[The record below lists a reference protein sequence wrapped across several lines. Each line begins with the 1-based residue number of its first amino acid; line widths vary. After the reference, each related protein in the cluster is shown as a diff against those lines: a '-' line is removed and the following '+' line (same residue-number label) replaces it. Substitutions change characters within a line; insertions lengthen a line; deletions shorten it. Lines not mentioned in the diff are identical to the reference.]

1 MQVANVIAYVSPLCF
16 IAFSSRPRSG
26 YFSINENRSSLVR
39 PVTITAKAKGSVG
52 RAAVRFNW
60 SVRLNWRFSAAGSF
74 RFHTAKNGARC
85 VSMRSDAMRRI
96 RWLWS
101 NGAVERKICGRK
113 TSKRGLVGAVKS
125 FRAVQGARG
134 GKRQTSKFHMAPR
147 LCYVL
152 SFDSGT
158 YSLTREPA
166 RVHPIHVKFLL
177 DLLAPCVRLE
187 SLSKA
192 AISLGRFVQV
202 LVLNLSKL
210 FRVSDN

>member
-1 MQVANVIAYVSPLCF
+1 MNNAGETSSHASRHYVLLLHPCRDRAISQLTRIGRVSTVLCQLQ
-16 IAFSSRPRSG
+16 RKPKERWPRG
-26 YFSINENRSSLVR
+26 H
-39 PVTITAKAKGSVG
+39 
-52 RAAVRFNW
+52 AAVRFNW
-60 SVRLNWRFSAAGSF
+60 SVRLNWRFSAAGPS
-74 RFHTAKNGARC
+74 RSHTAKNGARC

-113 TSKRGLVGAVKS
+113 TSKRGLAGAVKS
-125 FRAVQGARG
+125 FRVVQGARG
-134 GKRQTSKFHMAPR
+134 GKRQTSKFHMAPC

-158 YSLTREPA
+158 YSLTREPD

-177 DLLAPCVRLE
+177 DLLTSCVRLE

-192 AISLGRFVQV
+192 AISLDRFVRV
-202 LVLNLSKL
+202 LILNL
-210 FRVSDN
+210 